1 MTLALSGYS
10 AVFMRY
16 ALAVTP
22 KNWLL
27 FGCHIVN
34 FSAQSVQGYRFVD
47 YWYMGGREKTLQR
60 KEEAA
65 RGVIGKE
72 ASNLAQ
78 EAKQGLQKAESKIEK
93 GIDRVKGQ

>member
-47 YWYMGGREKTLQR
+47 YWYMGGREKTLQQ

-65 RGVIGKE
+65 RGAIGNE
-72 ASNLAQ
+72 ASKLAQ

-93 GIDRVKGQ
+93 GIDKVKGQ